1 MVHRTW
7 GLCNTQSVYTV
18 YAYQKGNARFFL
30 TLTTITI
37 FIIHA
42 GEDFQDAVVIH
53 ITHINATQTTERN
66 SDKIMQ
72 FIQHVG
78 AYSHS

>member
-1 MVHRTW
+1 MMHCTW
-7 GLCNTQSVYTV
+7 GLCNTHSVYTV

-30 TLTTITI
+30 TLITITI

-42 GEDFQDAVVIH
+42 GEDFQDAFLIH

-72 FIQHVG
+72 PIQHVG
-78 AYSHS
+78 AYPHS